1 MSFRFSPVGYLW
13 FRSRVLTASRVRT
26 ANTST
31 ASAEALSSVLPF
43 SVRTGRPKQD
53 SILRT
58 AFLIAQKSRQ
68 NHRRSANVMPMY
80 RPILSV
86 PLSVA
91 AVAMCL
97 TAVTATAAGDADC
110 AIILPAADQLES
122 GFNLVSPSGTPP
134 YVASQ
139 IRNALAPL
147 HGLRSP
153 AAVDLRIRS
162 DMLASQIDTSDPYRP
177 ANPEQLASDLAEA
190 RQRLA
195 AARDYCGP

>member
-1 MSFRFSPVGYLW
+1 M
-13 FRSRVLTASRVRT
+13 
-26 ANTST
+26 
-31 ASAEALSSVLPF
+31 
-43 SVRTGRPKQD
+43 
-53 SILRT
+53 
-58 AFLIAQKSRQ
+58 
-68 NHRRSANVMPMY
+68 RR
-80 RPILSV
+80 RIHSV

-97 TAVTATAAGDADC
+97 TAAPSVAAGDADC
-110 AIILPAADQLES
+110 NIILPATDRLED
-122 GFNLVSPSGTPP
+122 GFNLVSPSGTPS

-162 DMLASQIDTSDPYRP
+162 DMLASQIDASDPYRP
-177 ANPEQLASDLAEA
+177 ASPEQLASDLAEA

-195 AARDYCGP
+195 AARDYCAP

>member
-1 MSFRFSPVGYLW
+1 MPM
-13 FRSRVLTASRVRT
+13 
-26 ANTST
+26 
-31 ASAEALSSVLPF
+31 
-43 SVRTGRPKQD
+43 
-53 SILRT
+53 
-58 AFLIAQKSRQ
+58 
-68 NHRRSANVMPMY
+68 HRR
-80 RPILSV
+80 ILSV

-91 AVAMCL
+91 TVAMCL
-97 TAVTATAAGDADC
+97 TAVTAAAAGDADC

-122 GFNLVSPSGTPP
+122 GFSLISPSGTPS

-153 AAVDLRIRS
+153 AAVDLRLRS
-162 DMLASQIDTSDPYRP
+162 DMLASQIDASDPYRP
-177 ANPEQLASDLAEA
+177 ASPEQLASDLAEA